1 MRASKHSIP
10 KTALALAAAIAIPS
24 VARASLTIDVQLP
37 TGGKSAVVSAPGEQV
52 QLQVFAVVTGTNATG
67 ADDGLQIAQGS
78 FLSTGALQGSLAA
91 SVIAPFTGVGSAG
104 GSVSDLDSD
113 GDADV
118 GSNNNAAGTGFWI
131 ARSDSPQ
138 SPNGYPAETPPI
150 PASSFGSVT
159 GASYRVQLGTLTFTI
174 SSSLAQSTAVNF
186 RPRSASSAA
195 LWFEEVL
202 SPSKTPSNGVFAAAA
217 IPVTITLAPSGT
229 RTPTAIGPRPA
240 TGPPPSPTAS
250 ASAPSS
256 SAPSSRTASSPS
268 ILPAPSARSPSTT
281 PAATPSPAAGASS
294 STPRAAAQ
302 RSR

>member
-37 TGGKSAVVSAPGEQV
+37 TGGKSAVVSGAGEQV

-118 GSNNNAAGTGFWI
+118 GSNNNAA
-131 ARSDSPQ
+131 ARASGSPAPIRRSHQ
-138 SPNGYPAETPPI
+138 RLPRRNSPI
-150 PASSFGSVT
+150 PASSL
-159 GASYRVQLGTLTFTI
+159 AR
-174 SSSLAQSTAVNF
+174 SLAPATVCSSVPSLHHQLQPCPKHRGQLPPPQRQQRRTLVRRGAQS
-186 RPRSASSAA
+186 
-195 LWFEEVL
+195 LE
-202 SPSKTPSNGVFAAAA
+202 TPSNASS
-217 IPVTITLAPSGT
+217 P
-229 RTPTAIGPRPA
+229 
-240 TGPPPSPTAS
+240 PPPSP
-250 ASAPSS
+250 
-256 SAPSSRTASSPS
+256 
-268 ILPAPSARSPSTT
+268 
-281 PAATPSPAAGASS
+281 
-294 STPRAAAQ
+294 
-302 RSR
+302 